1 MYSNSILI
9 FVLAATLLAQSNATG
24 LGNFSSSGDGLQDVS
39 PKQWK
44 PALAAPN
51 ATGSIDVVGPGTSA
65 TGDAGESQDTWTI
78 SVNVTADVPS
88 DGDDSEYWTGT
99 AISLTPPDS
108 FIKKSKNGTEEVRPE
123 SDWKVCSVFFRDV
136 PANATEDDGTCKQ
149 VLGDDC
155 VKDIK
160 DPRVWNPDDCS
171 LQGFPES
178 CSIHTKFGFG
188 ACPLSPAHP
197 WANPLG
203 HSSIPVDSS

>member
-1 MYSNSILI
+1 MYSNSILT
-9 FVLAATLLAQSNATG
+9 FGFAATFLAQSNAIS
-24 LGNFSSSGDGLQDVS
+24 LGNFSSSGDGLQDVT

-51 ATGSIDVVGPGTSA
+51 ATGSIGVIGPGPSV
-65 TGDAGESQDTWTI
+65 TGDVGKSQDTWTI

-88 DGDDSEYWTGT
+88 DKDDSEYWTGT

-108 FIKKSKNGTEEVRPE
+108 FIKKSKNGTEEVRAE
-123 SDWKVCSVFFRDV
+123 SDWKVCSIFYTDV

-160 DPRVWNPDDCS
+160 DRQVWNPDDCS
-171 LQGFPES
+171 LAGFPES
-178 CSIHTKFGFG
+178 CSLHSKFGFG
-188 ACPLSPAHP
+188 TCPLSSAYP
-197 WANPLG
+197 WVHFLG
-203 HSSIPVDSS
+203 HSSIPMISS